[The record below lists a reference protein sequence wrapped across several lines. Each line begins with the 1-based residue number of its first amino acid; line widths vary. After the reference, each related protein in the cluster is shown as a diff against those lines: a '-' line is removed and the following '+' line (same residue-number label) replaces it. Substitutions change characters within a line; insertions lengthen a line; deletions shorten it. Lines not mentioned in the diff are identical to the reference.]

1 MVIGFDLSAIASI
14 GSAIALMIFA
24 FVTIA
29 HLRVYRETGARPWV
43 LVLALLVIVVT
54 LLTFI
59 FTTLIHE
66 PASLVTLA
74 AILAVSIALDLG
86 WTRTR
91 DRRNGSRQAHG

>member
-1 MVIGFDLSAIASI
+1 MVIGFDLSSIASI

-24 FVTIA
+24 FDTTA

-66 PASLVTLA
+66 PAS
-74 AILAVSIALDLG
+74 I
-86 WTRTR
+86 
-91 DRRNGSRQAHG
+91 